1 MKTLRQVD
9 IKNRQNYFFSSMT
22 NIKNFDPNLFSVDQ
36 ISFKSADSVIYDI
49 EYIPMKNLDNENSL
63 YLVFNKLNAIP
74 LKKVMKINTWI
85 LLLQTKIKKH

>member
-1 MKTLRQVD
+1 MKTLKQVD

-36 ISFKSADSVIYDI
+36 ISFKSTDSVIYDI